1 MGTLQA
7 GAGGGAPGTEA
18 VGCRV
23 LAVGA
28 AVPTP
33 VVTNDRL
40 ADFLDTSD
48 EWVRSRTGIRERRVA
63 PPEQSLLDLA
73 ARAARAAL
81 AAAGLSGGAIDTV
94 ICTSSSIDTTFP
106 ALACRL
112 QTALG
117 CSLGP
122 AFDLQAACTGTVYA
136 AGVARALIR
145 TGAARR
151 VLVVGVEIF
160 SRALDWHDR
169 GTAVI
174 FGDGAGA
181 MILGT
186 DADPGSDIVAVRLG
200 ADGGGADALWAADY
214 AQVAI
219 EPEVL
224 APAMAEPP
232 RNLGR
237 VVRMNGREVFRFS
250 TQVLERLVIDLAA
263 DGGLRPADLAL
274 VVPHQA
280 NSRILAT
287 AASRLGLPP
296 ERMVQNVDHYGNTSS
311 ASVPLALVEAVQ
323 DGRCQPGDMICLA
336 AFGAGLTWGGL
347 LLRWGPTPVAL
358 DDPRQH
364 ETAARLAQIDRA
376 ATEPTRAVRER

>member
-1 MGTLQA
+1 M
-7 GAGGGAPGTEA
+7 
-18 VGCRV
+18 

-28 AVPTP
+28 AVPVP
-33 VVTNDRL
+33 VVTNDQLSR
-40 ADFLDTSD
+40 FLDTSD
-48 EWVRSRTGIRERRVA
+48 DWVRSRTGIRERRVA

-81 AAAGLSGGAIDTV
+81 AAADLPATAIDTI

-112 QTALG
+112 QAALG
-117 CSLGP
+117 CPLGP

-136 AGVARALIR
+136 AGVARALIQ

-151 VLVVGVEIF
+151 VLVVGAEIF
-160 SRALDWHDR
+160 SRVVDWHDR

-200 ADGGGADALWAADY
+200 ADGRGADALWAADY
-214 AQVAI
+214 AVVAI
-219 EPEVL
+219 EPDAP

-232 RNLGR
+232 RALGR

-250 TQVLERLVIDLAA
+250 TQVLERLVLDLAA

-287 AASRLGLPP
+287 AATRLGLPP
-296 ERMVQNVDHYGNTSS
+296 ERMAQNLDHFGNTSS

-323 DGRCQPGDMICLA
+323 HGRCQPGDMICLA

-347 LLRWGPTPVAL
+347 LLRWGPSAVAL

-364 ETAARLAQIDRA
+364 ETAARLAQVDLEA
-376 ATEPTRAVRER
+376 AQPIGTGRER